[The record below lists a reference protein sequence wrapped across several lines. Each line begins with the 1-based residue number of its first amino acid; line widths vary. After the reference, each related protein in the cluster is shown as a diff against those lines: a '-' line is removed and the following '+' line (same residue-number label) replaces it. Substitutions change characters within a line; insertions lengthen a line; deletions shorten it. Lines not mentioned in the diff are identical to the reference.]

1 MELDIL
7 SSAVIDGD
15 HIRVNDSIRKVL
27 EQGTDPEKILNGFL
41 IPAMEEVGARFEKGE
56 IYVPEMMIS
65 ARAMQVALDELKP
78 HLVSKGVKP
87 IARVAL
93 GTVKGDLHN
102 IGKNLV
108 GMMLEG
114 AGFEVLDLGV
124 DVPPERFTEAVKED
138 GASIIAMS
146 ALLTTTMEGMK
157 EAIDI
162 LTAAGLRKDVQVII
176 GGAPL
181 TEKFAEAIGAD
192 AFGPDAAAAPRLLK
206 ALLGL

>member
-15 HIRVNDSIRKVL
+15 HIRVNDSIKKVL

-65 ARAMQVALDELKP
+65 ARAMQAALDELKP
-78 HLVSKGVKP
+78 HLVSQGVTP

-124 DVPPERFTEAVKED
+124 DVQPERFTEAVKED

-157 EAIDI
+157 DAIDI
-162 LTAAGLRKDVQVII
+162 LTAAGLRKDVKVII

-192 AFGPDAAAAPRLLK
+192 VFGPDAAAAPRLLK
-206 ALLGL
+206 ALLGF

>member
-7 SSAVIDGD
+7 YSAIIEGD
-15 HIRVNDSIRKVL
+15 HIRVNDSIREAL
-27 EQGTDPEKILNGFL
+27 GQSTDPEKILREFL
-41 IPAMEEVGARFEKGE
+41 IPAMEEVGDRYEKGE
-56 IYVPEMMIS
+56 FYVPEMMIS

-78 HLVSKGVKP
+78 HLVNKGVTP
-87 IARVAL
+87 VARVAL

-124 DVPPERFTEAVKED
+124 DVRPERFTEAVRED

-146 ALLTTTMEGMK
+146 ALLTTTMQGMK
-157 EAIDI
+157 DTINL
-162 LTAAGLRKDVQVII
+162 LTSTGLRKDVKVIV

-181 TEKFAEAIGAD
+181 TEEFAEAIGAD
-192 AFGPDAAAAPRLLK
+192 AFGPDAAVAPRLLK

>member
-7 SSAVIDGD
+7 YSAVIDGD
-15 HIRVNDSIRKVL
+15 RSLVDVSIKKALR
-27 EQGTDPEKILNGFL
+27 QGTDPEKILKECLF
-41 IPAMEEVGARFEKGE
+41 PAMREVGDRFEKGE
-56 IYVPEMMIS
+56 FYVPEMMIA

-78 HLVSKGVKP
+78 YLVSKGVTP

-93 GTVKGDLHN
+93 GTVKGDLHS

-124 DVPPERFTEAVKED
+124 DVPPEQFTEAVKEEE
-138 GASIIAMS
+138 ASIIAMS
-146 ALLTTTMEGMK
+146 ALLTTTMQGMK
-157 EAIDI
+157 DTIDA
-162 LTAAGLRKDVQVII
+162 LVASGLRNDIKVIV

-181 TEKFAEAIGAD
+181 TQEFADTIGAD
-192 AFGPDAAAAPRLLK
+192 AFGPDAATAPRLLK
-206 ALLGL
+206 ELLGR